1 MTAMKTTIGSL
12 IEKEVRKQQWPI
24 SKFAEAICCG
34 RKNVYDIF
42 KRSSIDMLQLA
53 KISEVLKHNFFED
66 LVNNPGLVDFSNPV
80 IAKEFEKKRALSQFM
95 DVMPRVL
102 DKLGFS
108 TCIVK
113 IVSSEFQEKDLP
125 DFGLSD
131 FNVSFT
137 VGEWLVDR
145 RANNKD
151 FMGYSSKVS
160 TKGIRADFWKN
171 PISGWISIDI
181 KLDFKT
187 EEEWFETMSFVKEEC
202 IPQAFSMDYYRW
214 SISH

>member
-1 MTAMKTTIGSL
+1 MKTTIGSL
-12 IEKEVRKQQWPI
+12 IEKEVRKQQWNLV
-24 SKFAEAICCG
+24 KFAEAICCG

-42 KRSSIDMLQLA
+42 KRSSIDILQLA
-53 KISEVLKHNFFED
+53 KISEVLKRNFFED
-66 LVNNPGLVDFSNPV
+66 LVSNPKLVDFDNPV

-102 DKLGFS
+102 DKLGFK

-113 IVSSEFQEKDLP
+113 IVSNEFQEKDLP

-137 VGEWLVDR
+137 EGEWLADR
-145 RANNKD
+145 TPQHKQL
-151 FMGYSSKVS
+151 MSYYSKVS
-160 TKGIRADFWKN
+160 SKGIRADFWRN
-171 PISGWISIDI
+171 PLSAWTMIDI

-187 EEEWFETMSFVKEEC
+187 EEEWMETMDFVKEEC
-202 IPQAFSMDYYRW
+202 IPQAFSLSYYRW
-214 SISH
+214 SLSH